1 MDRYGISS
9 GGKAKPKD
17 CLVKQ
22 KTAFIIPYRNRE
34 SHLITWLSHLHPVL
48 MRQQLDYQIFVV
60 EQVDKH
66 PFNRAAVMNAGFLET
81 MRMDNFTCYV
91 FHDVDMVPETDLAV
105 YNCPPSAQE
114 MVHMAVSVSRW
125 KYRLTY
131 TNYLGGIV
139 LMSPDTFVTIGGFS
153 NSFWGWGGEDDDLY
167 CRVTRNNISIVRYLD
182 LGEKNVTN
190 CSLRRPPGRIARF
203 RMLKH
208 DLVQQNPE
216 LSELNELS
224 KDNKLENDGVDSL
237 QYDLKKIEE
246 FSLFTKIK
254 INLAAPK
261 KVNK

>member
-1 MDRYGISS
+1 
-9 GGKAKPKD
+9 
-17 CLVKQ
+17 
-22 KTAFIIPYRNRE
+22 
-34 SHLITWLSHLHPVL
+34 
-48 MRQQLDYQIFVV
+48 
-60 EQVDKH
+60 
-66 PFNRAAVMNAGFLET
+66 
-81 MRMDNFTCYV
+81 
-91 FHDVDMVPETDLAV
+91 
-105 YNCPPSAQE
+105 
-114 MVHMAVSVSRW
+114 
-125 KYRLTY
+125 
-131 TNYLGGIV
+131 
-139 LMSPDTFVTIGGFS
+139 MSPDTFVTIGGFS

-167 CRVTRNNISIVRYLD
+167 CRVIRNNISIVRYLD
-182 LGEKNVTN
+182 LGEENVTN

-216 LSELNELS
+216 LRELNEMS

>member
-1 MDRYGISS
+1 MDEAESKLDRYGISS

-17 CLVKQ
+17 CLAKQ

-34 SHLITWLSHLHPVL
+34 SHLITWLSHLHPIL
-48 MRQQLDYQIFVV
+48 MRQQLDYQVFVV
-60 EQVDKH
+60 EQVDNH

-81 MRMDNFTCYV
+81 MKMDNFTCYV
-91 FHDVDMVPETDLAV
+91 FHDVDMVPETDLAL

-182 LGEKNVTN
+182 LN
-190 CSLRRPPGRIARF
+190 
-203 RMLKH
+203 
-208 DLVQQNPE
+208 
-216 LSELNELS
+216 LSS
-224 KDNKLENDGVDSL
+224 
-237 QYDLKKIEE
+237 
-246 FSLFTKIK
+246 
-254 INLAAPK
+254 
-261 KVNK
+261 VNFMIS